1 MRFAVKS
8 SRRVRV
14 LGAGLALAASVVL
27 TGCGTDS
34 VAQTVK
40 EAVQTPQQKLID
52 AAVKPT
58 TAPYDY
64 TVVQQ
69 GDPKEAETFTGS
81 VNPPAK
87 AYNQKSV
94 DKTEE
99 YTLSLELRVID
110 QKSWVKVNL
119 EADPDAGFVE
129 YPKKWMALDQSR
141 LTTKLVFGPQDEDP
155 VRLDALFTSI
165 VDATED
171 SPGKFSGTINLAEQ
185 PKSEFFAAETM
196 KALGD
201 KANAL
206 PFTTTVTDGVVTEFV
221 LSAPATSVS
230 KAQTYTVTYQ
240 KPGSGTPITAPPAAE
255 TTETPDSV
263 YELLAS

>member
-1 MRFAVKS
+1 MKT

-27 TGCGTDS
+27 TGCGASD
-34 VAQTVK
+34 VAETVK
-40 EAVQTPQQKLID
+40 EAVQTQQEKLID
-52 AAVKPT
+52 ATVKPT
-58 TAPYDY
+58 TALYDY

-69 GDPKEAETFTGS
+69 GEPKEAETFTGS
-81 VNPPAK
+81 VNPPDK
-87 AYNQKSV
+87 AYHQKSV
-94 DKTEE
+94 GKTEE
-99 YTLSLELRVID
+99 YTLTLDLVVID

-141 LTTKLVFGPQDEDP
+141 LATKLVFGPQDEDP
-155 VRLDALFTSI
+155 QRLNALFTSI
-165 VDATED
+165 VDATEE

-185 PKSEFFAAETM
+185 PDSEFFSAETM

-201 KANAL
+201 TAKAV
-206 PFTTTVTDGVVTEFV
+206 PFTASVADGKLTDFV
-221 LSAPATSVS
+221 LSAPATGVS

-240 KPGSGTPITAPPAAE
+240 KPGSGTPITAPTAAE
-255 TTETPDSV
+255 TAETPDSV